1 MKMRLHWISAAWV
14 ITGITVG
21 AAKEQPNILFLLS
34 DDQDWT
40 GLSVQTHPDLPGTKS
55 SVMQTPNIAK
65 LASEGMRFSAAYAPS
80 PVCSP
85 TRISIQTGMSPA
97 QLHWTKAAP
106 TFGESAGYKLVAPT
120 LRKSIRSEETTI
132 AELLRTAGYAT
143 AHYGKWHISGGGP
156 ERHGYDESD
165 GDTGNGDAA
174 PHKGDNPVDIFGMGR
189 RAAAFMEKSKKAGKP
204 FFIQMSYHALHYP
217 ENANPKTLAKYEKL
231 GGGKNAGR
239 AAITEDLDTGVGVLL
254 AKLDELGLRENTCV
268 IYMSDN
274 GGGGGGG
281 GGKRG
286 GGRPVQ
292 GGKGSVW
299 EGGIRVPLIVRGP
312 GIKANSWN
320 EQRVVGFDLLPTFCK
335 MAGVEKALPKE
346 IEGGDISHLFTGSKA
361 PVKRPREELVFHFPH
376 YQGDTP
382 HSSIFL
388 GDYKAIKFY
397 ESGEVKLFEI
407 EKDIGERNN
416 LARKMPEKAAEMEK
430 RLMACLKAVDAQ
442 LPEKNPRA
450 VAGKEYSKGGG
461 GKGGRERGKRGGER
475 RPRGEGRRPRE

>member
-217 ENANPKTLAKYEKL
+217 GEREPEDPREVREARWREECGTRRHH
-231 GGGKNAGR
+231 GGSR
-239 AAITEDLDTGVGVLL
+239 H
-254 AKLDELGLRENTCV
+254 
-268 IYMSDN
+268 
-274 GGGGGGG
+274 GGGGAA
-281 GGKRG
+281 REA
-286 GGRPVQ
+286 GR
-292 GGKGSVW
+292 
-299 EGGIRVPLIVRGP
+299 
-312 GIKANSWN
+312 
-320 EQRVVGFDLLPTFCK
+320 
-335 MAGVEKALPKE
+335 
-346 IEGGDISHLFTGSKA
+346 TGA
-361 PVKRPREELVFHFPH
+361 
-376 YQGDTP
+376 
-382 HSSIFL
+382 
-388 GDYKAIKFY
+388 
-397 ESGEVKLFEI
+397 
-407 EKDIGERNN
+407 
-416 LARKMPEKAAEMEK
+416 ARKHL
-430 RLMACLKAVDAQ
+430 RHLHVRQ
-442 LPEKNPRA
+442 W
-450 VAGKEYSKGGG
+450 
-461 GKGGRERGKRGGER
+461 R
-475 RPRGEGRRPRE
+475 RWRWRRR

>member
-1 MKMRLHWISAAWV
+1 MK
-14 ITGITVG
+14 
-21 AAKEQPNILFLLS
+21 AKLLMLSGLFWSGVAIADKPNFLFILS

-40 GLSVQTHPDLPGTKS
+40 GLSVQVHPDLENSKS
-55 SVMQTPNIAK
+55 AVYQTPSIAK
-65 LASEGMRFSAAYAPS
+65 LASEGMRFSAAYAPA

-85 TRISIQTGMSPA
+85 TRISLQTGMSPA

-106 TFGESAGYKLVAPT
+106 TMGASAGYKLISPT
-120 LRKSIRSEETTI
+120 LRKRIRTDETTI
-132 AELLRTAGYAT
+132 AELLKSAGYAT
-143 AHYGKWHISGGGP
+143 AHYGKWHIGGGGP

-174 PHKGDNPVDIFGMGR
+174 PFKGDNPVDIFGMGR
-189 RAAAFMEKSKKAGKP
+189 RAAAFMEKSAKAGKS
-204 FFIQMSYHALHYP
+204 FFIQISHHALHYP
-217 ENANPKTLAKYEKL
+217 ENANPKTIEKYRKL
-231 GGGKNAGR
+231 GGGNTRGLAR
-239 AAITEDLDTGVGVLL
+239 AAITEDLDTGVGELL
-254 AKLDELGLRENTCV
+254 RVVDALGLRGTTYV

-274 GGGGGGG
+274 GGGGKDG
-281 GGKRG
+281 R
-286 GGRPVQ
+286 RPVQ

-299 EGGIRVPLIVRGP
+299 EGGIRVPLIIRGP
-312 GIKANSWN
+312 EIKANSWCR
-320 EQRVVGFDLLPTFCK
+320 ERVVGFDLLPTLCELG
-335 MAGVEKALPKE
+335 GVKKALPKG
-346 IEGGDISHLFTGSKA
+346 IEGGSFAHLLTGSTK
-361 PVKRPREELVFHFPH
+361 PVKRSREELVFHFPH

-430 RLMACLKAVDAQ
+430 RLMAYLKTVHAQ